1 LIEDVDIVG
10 IFAPA
15 IVLLMLIAWMLNL
28 AVKRVLEQVGFY
40 RLVWHRHLFDLSMY
54 VVILGILV
62 LFTVPRK

>member
-1 LIEDVDIVG
+1 MIEDVDIVG

-15 IVLLMLIAWMLNL
+15 VVLLMLVAWMLNL
-28 AVKRVLEQVGFY
+28 GVKRVLEEVGFY

>member
-1 LIEDVDIVG
+1 MIEDVDIVG

>member
-1 LIEDVDIVG
+1 MIHDVDILG

-15 IVLLMLIAWMLNL
+15 VTLLMLVAWMLNL
-28 AVKRVLEQVGFY
+28 AVKRVLEEVGFY

-62 LFTVPRK
+62 LSTAPRK

>member
-1 LIEDVDIVG
+1 MNIVG

-15 IVLLMLIAWMLNL
+15 IVLLMLVAWMLNL
-28 AVKRVLEQVGFY
+28 AVKRVLEEVGFY